1 MKKLTLLLS
10 LSLITILEA
19 KTLTLSPSQL
29 KDWNIQS
36 SKVESIDNLPLGSF
50 MAEVVTPPQ
59 YLYSITLPFEAQ
71 VNSLKVA
78 QYESIKKGELLA
90 TVTGYE
96 WIKVQQKFIQ
106 DSIELKHHKHLAERK
121 NRLCQEEIIPKKE
134 CMAANAEYKADTIK
148 FESAKALLRGYG
160 ATKQMINNLFSKMKI
175 SRTIPIY
182 SKFSGKLL
190 KLNIGVG
197 ESTKPSEALF
207 VIQKAGALWLEVEM
221 PVKKAQEL
229 KDGNHVKLSFHDE
242 HFQSKVLLHAPS
254 INSENQTQKVRFSLP
269 NSPKFLRGLREMA
282 KITTSHKSLKIPKK
296 SVIDLEGSEVVFIQN
311 SKGYEPVEIKILGE
325 ARNFYFVEKSDKL
338 KQPIV
343 NSSVAILKSMME
355 GEDE

>member
-1 MKKLTLLLS
+1 
-10 LSLITILEA
+10 
-19 KTLTLSPSQL
+19 
-29 KDWNIQS
+29 
-36 SKVESIDNLPLGSF
+36 
-50 MAEVVTPPQ
+50 
-59 YLYSITLPFEAQ
+59 
-71 VNSLKVA
+71 
-78 QYESIKKGELLA
+78 
-90 TVTGYE
+90 
-96 WIKVQQKFIQ
+96 
-106 DSIELKHHKHLAERK
+106 
-121 NRLCQEEIIPKKE
+121 
-134 CMAANAEYKADTIK
+134 MAANAEYKADTIK

-269 NSPKFLRGLREMA
+269 NNPKFLRGLREMA
-282 KITTSHKSLKIPKK
+282 KVTTPHRTLKVPKK
-296 SVIDLEGSEVVFIQN
+296 SVIDLEEDEVVFVQN
-311 SKGYEPVEIKILGE
+311 REGYEPVKIKILGE

-338 KQPIV
+338 NQPIV
-343 NSSVAILKSMME
+343 NTSVAILKSMME